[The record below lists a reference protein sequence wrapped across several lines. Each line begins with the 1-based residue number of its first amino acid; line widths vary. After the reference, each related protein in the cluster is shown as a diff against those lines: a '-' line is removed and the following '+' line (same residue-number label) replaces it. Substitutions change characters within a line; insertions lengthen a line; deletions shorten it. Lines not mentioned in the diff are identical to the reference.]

1 MSDEQEAVKTE
12 ETPDEGADVTAEA
25 VESVD
30 PAASAGSGED
40 ATDVGSSEDDEAED
54 DGVLEL
60 TGDETVTFESKVFAR
75 MEGAYFRKS
84 DQTNDP
90 VFVVNLAGE
99 EIILPFPGICRE
111 FGIEPKSH
119 DGKMLNMVAHSLD
132 FIKFLMLDDPLPKEI
147 LTGEASWDVST
158 DHKMVA
164 YQRLSMQLVSWMSG
178 GEEMQVTDPDQLLQ
192 IADDP
197 ATKAKITDA
206 FNAAAK
212 SLGYGD
218 GDGEEVIT
226 RIEQLA
232 EEICFIETLREKFRE
247 IIDIEDKLKKLKIV
261 YGREQSVQDL
271 LTPVTQLTVAARN
284 EFEMKFDEIDG
295 QTGEIISVLKNIDAQ
310 RLFIRQSRDEL
321 YKRLMAWDDLL
332 DAWRDEQ
339 VGKSKAVEE
348 LVRQTYRFL
357 APRFMRQDEWSL
369 SSHLHDGPKEEASGQ
384 TW

>member
-1 MSDEQEAVKTE
+1 MSEDKDDIVVEDASDAESDSSDE
-12 ETPDEGADVTAEA
+12 TPPPVTDADAA
-25 VESVD
+25 GSD
-30 PAASAGSGED
+30 PAGEGD
-40 ATDVGSSEDDEAED
+40 ADSEANDDDA
-54 DGVLEL
+54 LEL
-60 TGDETVTFESKVFAR
+60 TGDDVVTFESKVFSR

-84 DQTNDP
+84 DQTDEP

-111 FGIEPKSH
+111 FNIDRKSH
-119 DGKMLNMVAHSLD
+119 DGKMLNMIAHSLD
-132 FIKFLMLDDPLPKEI
+132 FIKFLMLGDALPKEI
-147 LTGEASWDVST
+147 LTGEASWEVSGQ
-158 DHKMVA
+158 HRMVA

-178 GEEMQVTDPDQLLQ
+178 GDETQVTDPEQLLQ
-192 IADDP
+192 IAEDP
-197 ATKAKITDA
+197 ATKTKITDA

-218 GDGEEVIT
+218 GDGEEVIK

-232 EEICFIETLREKFRE
+232 EEISYIETLREKFRD
-247 IIDIEDKLKKLKIV
+247 IIMIEQKLRKLKIV

-271 LTPVTQLTVAARN
+271 LTPVTRLVIIAKD
-284 EFEMKFDEIDG
+284 EFEMKFEEIDG

-310 RLFIRQSRDEL
+310 RAFIRQSRDSL

-332 DAWRDEQ
+332 DSWRNEQ
-339 VGKSKAVEE
+339 PMKSKTIEE

-357 APRFMRQDEWSL
+357 APRFMRQDEWQL
-369 SSHLHDGPKEEASGQ
+369 SSHLHDGPKEDSGGQ

>member
-1 MSDEQEAVKTE
+1 
-12 ETPDEGADVTAEA
+12 
-25 VESVD
+25 
-30 PAASAGSGED
+30 
-40 ATDVGSSEDDEAED
+40 
-54 DGVLEL
+54 
-60 TGDETVTFESKVFAR
+60 

-84 DQTNDP
+84 DQTDEP

-132 FIKFLMLDDPLPKEI
+132 FIKFLMLGDPLPKEI

-158 DHKMVA
+158 QHKMFA

-178 GEEMQVTDPDQLLQ
+178 GDEMQVTDPEQLLQ

-212 SLGYGD
+212 SLGFGD

-247 IIDIEDKLKKLKIV
+247 IIAIEGKLKKLKIV

-271 LTPVTQLTVAARN
+271 LTPVTQLTVAARG
-284 EFEMKFDEIDG
+284 EFEMKFDDIDG

-310 RLFIRQSRDEL
+310 RLFIRQSRDAL

-332 DAWRDEQ
+332 DAWRDEP

-384 TW
+384 AW